1 MKLATTTGDF
11 GLYCKDHVEKI
22 KNLKEAGFRY
32 VDLDLYSPHSDDIL
46 FGKEWKAEAAR
57 IKRYMDENGLQ
68 FVQSHAYNGNCL
80 GGEEKYKEA
89 LEKTIRCIEICGE
102 LGIPNTVVHSGYNNA
117 VTDKDEW
124 FEKNRAFYRELI
136 PIMEATGVE
145 VLCENTTKVNMP
157 GCYFI
162 INGKETREFVE
173 FVDHPL
179 FAACWDTGHAN
190 DEGPQYNE
198 ILALGETMHAIHF
211 NDNRGQ
217 KDEHLIPY
225 MGTMNIDEIMHA
237 LIDVGFKGPLTFES
251 TSALHKSRYWLAKR
265 REYDGDTRLL
275 EPTLAMQ
282 KKAEALLYTV
292 GEHIL
297 TAYGMFEG

>member
-162 INGKETREFVE
+162 INGKETRNILPVS
-173 FVDHPL
+173 VCNH
-179 FAACWDTGHAN
+179 
-190 DEGPQYNE
+190 GPMVYTIGPRID
-198 ILALGETMHAIHF
+198 ILAL
-211 NDNRGQ
+211 ND
-217 KDEHLIPY
+217 
-225 MGTMNIDEIMHA
+225 
-237 LIDVGFKGPLTFES
+237 FF
-251 TSALHKSRYWLAKR
+251 
-265 REYDGDTRLL
+265 
-275 EPTLAMQ
+275 
-282 KKAEALLYTV
+282 
-292 GEHIL
+292 
-297 TAYGMFEG
+297 